1 MNLKHLL
8 YIFIFAAVL
17 LGCNNNEVSDKAMAY
32 HFDSPATIWEET
44 FPLGNGR
51 IGMMPDGG
59 IDKEKYVLN
68 EISLWSGSKQDTDNP
83 EARKV
88 LPEIR
93 RLLFSGKNDEAQALM
108 YKSFVCKGEG
118 SGQGRGYAKPYGSY
132 QLFGNLEIDH
142 SYPESNEQGITDY
155 IRELQLDNALSTV
168 SYKRGDVSY
177 RREAFTSFASDLGVI
192 CLTADKA
199 KSLSF
204 TIGMNRKSNVKI
216 ESRYDAKTSVSG
228 GDDPY
233 LSFDGRLHS
242 GTEDSSV
249 AELQGMRYS
258 ARIKILL
265 PNGGLLKAGD
275 DGKTLNVEGAS
286 EVIILTGMATDYFD
300 KDITGKLEKLFA
312 GIEGKKYSEMKK
324 EHIEAYQ
331 ELFSRAEVD
340 FGHIAEKEQMSI
352 DKRLESFYK
361 DKNDPSLLALYYQF
375 GRYLLICSTR
385 PGLLPP
391 NLQGLWC
398 NTINTP
404 WNGDYHLNIN
414 LQMNLWPAE
423 VGNLSELHMPLVEW
437 TKQQVESGRRTAEA
451 FYGARGWVTH
461 ILGNVWEFT
470 APGEHPSWGATN
482 TSAAWMCEHLFQHYQ
497 YTLDKE
503 YLKDVYP
510 VMKEAALFFVDMLV
524 EDPRSH
530 YLVTAPTTSPE
541 NSYRLPTGKS
551 AHICAGSTM
560 DNQILRE
567 LFSNTI
573 EAAGILGIDRAF
585 ADTLVEKRS
594 RLMPTTIGPDGRLME
609 WLEPYE
615 ENEPTHR
622 HVSHLYGLHPY
633 NEISVVNTPELAE
646 AARKSLI
653 ARGDKS
659 TGWSMGW
666 KINFWARLYD
676 GEHAYKLITDLLTP
690 CNLTNVDMYNKGGTY
705 PNLFC
710 GHPPFQIDGN
720 FGGAAGIAEM
730 LIQSQAGFIELL
742 PALPKAW
749 NTGSFSGLCVQGGG
763 EVSASWKEGVL
774 QTVTL
779 KSKTD
784 NTFRIKLPKN
794 MIPGF
799 SAKLNGKA
807 VEPTLVDEIISI
819 EIKKGE
825 ILALSS
831 I

>member
-1 MNLKHLL
+1 M
-8 YIFIFAAVL
+8 
-17 LGCNNNEVSDKAMAY
+17 VSDNETFDPSMAY

-83 EARKV
+83 EARKA

-118 SGQGRGYAKPYGSY
+118 SGQGAGYAKPYGSY
-132 QLFGNLEIDH
+132 QIFGNLEINY
-142 SYPESNEQGITDY
+142 SYAENGSQEISGY
-155 IRELQLDNALSTV
+155 IRELQLDNALATV
-168 SYKRGDVSY
+168 SYNRGGVSY
-177 RREAFTSFASDLGVI
+177 NRESFTSFASDLGVI
-192 CLTADKA
+192 RLTADKA

-204 TIGMNRKSNVKI
+204 SIGMNRKSNVDI
-216 ESRYDAKTSVSG
+216 EPRYDAKVSVSG
-228 GDDPY
+228 GDNPY

-242 GTEDSSV
+242 GTEDSAAV
-249 AELQGMRYS
+249 ELQGMRYS
-258 ARIKILL
+258 ARIKVLL
-265 PNGGLLKAGD
+265 PKGGLLKAGD
-275 DGKTLNVEGAS
+275 DGKTLCVEGAS
-286 EVIILTGMATDYFD
+286 EAIILTGMATDYFD
-300 KDITGKLEKLFA
+300 KDITGQIEKLFV
-312 GIEGKKYSEMKK
+312 GIEGKKYSVMRE
-324 EHIEAYQ
+324 EHIGAYRK
-331 ELFSRAEVD
+331 LFSRVKVD
-340 FGHIAEKEQMSI
+340 FGHIAAKEQMPM
-352 DKRLESFYK
+352 DKRLDAFQK

-375 GRYLLICSTR
+375 GRYLLISSTR

-423 VGNLSELHMPLVEW
+423 VGNLSELHLPLVEW
-437 TKQQVESGRRTAEA
+437 TKQQVESGRRTAKA

-482 TSAAWMCEHLFQHYQ
+482 TSAAWMCEHLYQHYQ
-497 YTLDKE
+497 FTLDKE
-503 YLKDVYP
+503 YLRDVYP
-510 VMKEAALFFVDMLV
+510 VMRDAALFFVDMLV
-524 EDPRSH
+524 EDPRSN

-541 NSYRLPTGKS
+541 NAYRMPNGKS
-551 AHICAGSTM
+551 ASICAGSTM

-567 LFSNTI
+567 LFSYTI
-573 EAAGILGIDRAF
+573 DAAGILGIDNAF
-585 ADTLVEKRS
+585 ADTLAEKRS
-594 RLMPTTIGPDGRLME
+594 RLMPTTIGPDGRIME
-609 WLEPYE
+609 WLESYE
-615 ENEPTHR
+615 EVEPTHR
-622 HVSHLYGLHPY
+622 HVSHLYGLYPA
-633 NEISVVNTPELAE
+633 NEISVANTPELAD

-720 FGGAAGIAEM
+720 FGGCAGIAEM
-730 LIQSQAGFIELL
+730 LIQSHAGFVELL
-742 PALPKAW
+742 PALPEAW

-763 EVSASWKEGVL
+763 EVSASWKVGQL
-774 QTVTL
+774 QAVSL
-779 KSKTD
+779 KAKTE
-784 NTFRIKLPKN
+784 NTFRIKLPEN
-794 MIPGF
+794 MKTGY
-799 SAKLNGKA
+799 SAKLNSKA
-807 VEPTLVDEIISI
+807 VELTLVDGVASIEMKGGETLTISI
-819 EIKKGE
+819 I
-825 ILALSS
+825 
-831 I
+831 